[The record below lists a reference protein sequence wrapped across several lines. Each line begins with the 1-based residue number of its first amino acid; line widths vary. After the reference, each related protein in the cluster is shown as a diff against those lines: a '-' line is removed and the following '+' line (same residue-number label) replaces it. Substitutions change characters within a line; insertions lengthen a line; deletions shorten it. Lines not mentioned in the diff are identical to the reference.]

1 MKKEA
6 ERNVKKS
13 SKQMKM
19 NSTTIRT
26 CMNNINFFKK
36 NYEFNAIIGKLTE
49 KNTAFACYFA

>member
-36 NYEFNAIIGKLTE
+36 NYEFNVIIGKLTE

>member
-26 CMNNINFFKK
+26 CMNNINFFL